1 MRHLQK
7 QPSGFTLIEI
17 LMVVLLVS
25 IVSAV
30 AIPQFIDFRKDAKIA
45 VSQEKLNSIR
55 LSITGDA
62 RTQRT
67 GYISH
72 MGALPANLTDLTTKG
87 TKIDFDPISKTG
99 WNGPYIDS
107 SVTDWN
113 LDAWGTALQYSSTNR
128 NIKSCGPNKTCG
140 DSDDLTVTF

>member
-1 MRHLQK
+1 MRAFK
-7 QPSGFTLIEI
+7 TQPSGFTLIEI

-25 IVSAV
+25 IVSAF

-45 VSQEKLNSIR
+45 VTQDRLNSFR
-55 LSITGDA
+55 LAITGDA

-72 MGALPANLTDLTTKG
+72 MGAIPSNLTDLTTKG
-87 TKIDFDPISKTG
+87 TKVDYDPISKTG
-99 WNGPYIDS
+99 WNGPYVDS
-107 SVTDWN
+107 TVTDWN
-113 LDAWGTALQYSSTNR
+113 LDAWGTALVYSSSGR
-128 NIKSCGPNKTCG
+128 SIKSCGPNKTCG